1 MSTKAFPDS
10 SVKLKDLFT
19 QISKLQFNFMVF
31 TPKEISQGTK
41 TLLRDSGTKSSFQM
55 EESGTKFI
63 SCMMEFCG
71 KTAPAPRVVLSDSFG
86 ILKAEFL

>member
-1 MSTKAFPDS
+1 M
-10 SVKLKDLFT
+10 
-19 QISKLQFNFMVF
+19 
-31 TPKEISQGTK
+31 

-63 SCMMEFCG
+63 ACMMEFYG

-86 ILKAEFL
+86 TLKAEFL